1 MNDYYLNIRFLLVL
15 SISLFLLF
23 TPYVTETQ
31 EIIKM
36 FVSEKWIVASLT
48 GIVSFSGLLF
58 FIVFSPK
65 QTKRY

>member
-48 GIVSFSGLLF
+48 GVVHCFLA
-58 FIVFSPK
+58 
-65 QTKRY
+65 

>member
-1 MNDYYLNIRFLLVL
+1 MNDSYLNLRFLCVL

-23 TPYVTETQ
+23 TPYVPETQ

-36 FVSEKWIVASLT
+36 FVSEEWLVASLT
-48 GIVSFSGLLF
+48 GVVSFSGLLF
-58 FIVFSPK
+58 FMVFSSK